1 MPPKSSKSKSGG
13 KPNGK
18 PSAPKKADKKAS
30 KKTTDKK
37 VEKLSDITDEID
49 DTEEKQPSK
58 SKRKQSDAD
67 ADADNDND
75 AEVEDN
81 AEVSDDGETVEDEEE
96 MPALEAVST
105 ALKEKYEYKP
115 LQRVK
120 TVYVRPKDRITSEVM
135 TKFEYAEA
143 ISIRA
148 KQLEDGDQPFTDVGD
163 LQDPI
168 DMAKKEISDKKCPL
182 SIVRNRT
189 FEGDTTIAELW
200 QINEM
205 AIPYD

>member
-1 MPPKSSKSKSGG
+1 MPPKSTKGKKSGKEPKSS
-13 KPNGK
+13 KP
-18 PSAPKKADKKAS
+18 
-30 KKTTDKK
+30 T
-37 VEKLSDITDEID
+37 VEKLSDITDEVDDEPAHMSDSDAEDTVAEVDPDADAD
-49 DTEEKQPSK
+49 DTEE
-58 SKRKQSDAD
+58 
-67 ADADNDND
+67 
-75 AEVEDN
+75 
-81 AEVSDDGETVEDEEE
+81 
-96 MPALEAVST
+96 MPVLEAVSM

-135 TKFEYAEA
+135 TKFEYAEV

-148 KQLEDGDQPFTDVGD
+148 KHIEDGDQPFTDVGD

-168 DMAKKEISDKKCPL
+168 DMAKKEIADKKCPL

-200 QINEM
+200 QVNEM

>member
-1 MPPKSSKSKSGG
+1 MPPKSSKASKPTKSGKNTKSSKST
-13 KPNGK
+13 KP
-18 PSAPKKADKKAS
+18 A
-30 KKTTDKK
+30 
-37 VEKLSDITDEID
+37 VEKLSDITDEVD
-49 DTEEKQPSK
+49 EVDEKEP
-58 SKRKQSDAD
+58 
-67 ADADNDND
+67 
-75 AEVEDN
+75 
-81 AEVSDDGETVEDEEE
+81 VSDSDDDAAETVPEEVDETDEAEE
-96 MPALEAVST
+96 MPALEAVSM

-148 KQLEDGDQPFTDVGD
+148 KQLEDGDEPYTNVGD
-163 LQDPI
+163 LQDPV
-168 DMAKKEISDKKCPL
+168 DMAKKEIADKKCTL
-182 SIVRNRT
+182 SVVRNRT